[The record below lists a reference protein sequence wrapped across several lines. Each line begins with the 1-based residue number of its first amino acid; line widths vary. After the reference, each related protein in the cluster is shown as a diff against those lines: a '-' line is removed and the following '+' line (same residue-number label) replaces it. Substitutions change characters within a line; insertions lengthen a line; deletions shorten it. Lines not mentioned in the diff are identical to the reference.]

1 MIEMEDA
8 DGIGR
13 KGDEQAVQP
22 LPTKGLLLG
31 SKNNQMPEAA
41 ASSHLRQLG
50 CMAVWLTFRRSD
62 SAVSTGHEML
72 PPPRSSQ
79 TSSSCIQLWT
89 RGWSWFHQLISPVV
103 MMIMQDANCI
113 QVIL

>member
-72 PPPRSSQ
+72 PPQSRPIIANIELLHSAVDAGLVVVSPADF
-79 TSSSCIQLWT
+79 TSSNDDHAGC
-89 RGWSWFHQLISPVV
+89 
-103 MMIMQDANCI
+103 
-113 QVIL
+113 